1 MGDHYQGDQG
11 FCRVCELGDL
21 EALEIAIENGVDVN
35 AADALGSTGLM
46 WALYNSHNN
55 VVQVLLQQPDID
67 INKVN
72 VDGDSALHF
81 AVILNNHEGMA
92 MLLERQDLTT
102 INKKRQY
109 PKLNDFFLQ
118 MSFLS

>member
-11 FCRVCELGDL
+11 FCRVCEIGDL
-21 EALEIAIENGVDVN
+21 EAVEMAIDNGVDVN
-35 AADALGSTGLM
+35 VADALGSTGLM

-55 VVQVLLQQPDID
+55 VVQVLLHLPDID
-67 INKVN
+67 INKVD

-102 INKKRQY
+102 INKKRQH

>member
-1 MGDHYQGDQG
+1 MGDQG

-21 EALEIAIENGVDVN
+21 EAVEIAIDNGVDVN

-55 VVQVLLQQPDID
+55 VVQVLLQQPEID
-67 INKVN
+67 VNK
-72 VDGDSALHF
+72 VDGDNALHF
-81 AVILNNHEGMA
+81 AVILDNHEGMA

-102 INKKRQY
+102 INKKR
-109 PKLNDFFLQ
+109 
-118 MSFLS
+118 MSPLS